1 MKIRYLTST
10 DALHL
15 IVLCVLTALSP
26 LAVAR
31 TDAGWWLPAGYVTIA
46 IAICLLARGTVRAPS
61 SLALRVLH
69 TAYPVVAVLLI
80 FWSLYWIV
88 PAVNDGPWRDDL
100 LIRWDEALV
109 GDAVGWFRSIER
121 PWLTEVMHV
130 FYLAY
135 FVLPVVLLLPLLR
148 RENAL
153 AESIFVLCLSFY
165 LCYVGYGA
173 LKAMGPRYF
182 VYESNVMQGLW
193 LTQTL
198 RDVIDFLEPNKADV
212 FPSAHAAVTLVV
224 NALALRHV
232 RRLGVAMLPVTAGI
246 LFSLVYCRYHYVADV
261 LAGVLW
267 AAVTVGVGLPLHALW
282 EGRARGR

>member
-15 IVLCVLTALSP
+15 AVLSVLTALSP

-31 TDAGWWLPAGYVTIA
+31 TDAGWWLPAGYVA
-46 IAICLLARGTVRAPS
+46 IGVAICWLARSTARNPS
-61 SLALRVLH
+61 SLPLGVLH
-69 TAYPVVAVLLI
+69 TAYPVAGILLI

-88 PAVNDGPWRDDL
+88 PAVNSGPWRDDL

-109 GDAVGWFRSIER
+109 GDVVGWFKSIEA

-130 FYLAY
+130 FYLTY
-135 FVLPVVLLLPLLR
+135 FVLPLVLLLPLIKR
-148 RENAL
+148 KDAL

-182 VYESNVMQGLW
+182 VYDSNVMEGLW
-193 LTQTL
+193 LTQIA

-224 NALALRHV
+224 NALALRHL
-232 RRLGVAMLPVTAGI
+232 RRTGIAMLPVTGGI
-246 LFSLVYCRYHYVADV
+246 LFSLVYCRYHYAADV
-261 LAGVLW
+261 LAGILW
-267 AAVTVGVGLPLHALW
+267 AAATVAAGIPLHALW
-282 EGRARGR
+282 ERRVRAG